1 MDSQET
7 QRWVCSSQTQ
17 LLELPRELQPPQP
30 IQTPLRR
37 KPEVVPTSRSC
48 ERELRWPPATSMLGG
63 SSDSEASSPTL
74 RARTQGE
81 QSVPSIPHAPSH
93 ASPARTKHRGE
104 REVIPTSQ
112 SETEGEITPESIAV
126 IAARCA
132 ALGFNRYVRYW
143 VSLWCASLTV
153 THNFRQHPTAGAISQ
168 HTATSD
174 PETCDDPY
182 DAHDEY
188 SSEESEHQQ
197 WSPCPSPPRIA
208 SQSFSSSM
216 YSSSP
221 ASSSESVPSVVR
233 EFHAMFEREDETI
246 YDGMIP
252 QQS

>member
-30 IQTPLRR
+30 IQTPIRR

-48 ERELRWPPATSMLGG
+48 ERELRWPPATSVLGG

-74 RARTQGE
+74 RRARTQGE
-81 QSVPSIPHAPSH
+81 QSVPSIPHASSH

-132 ALGFNRYVRYW
+132 ALGFNR
-143 VSLWCASLTV
+143 
-153 THNFRQHPTAGAISQ
+153 QHPTAGAISQ

-174 PETCDDPY
+174 PEICDDPY

-188 SSEESEHQQ
+188 SDEDSEHQL